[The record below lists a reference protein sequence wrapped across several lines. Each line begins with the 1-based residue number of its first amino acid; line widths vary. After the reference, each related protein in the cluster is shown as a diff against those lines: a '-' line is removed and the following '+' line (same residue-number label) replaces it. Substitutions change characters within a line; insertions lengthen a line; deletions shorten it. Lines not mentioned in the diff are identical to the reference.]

1 MRRGAGGTA
10 RSYFTVLQAVPGF
23 TLQPILAGRYH
34 DEFEHVDGEWRFTD
48 RLILPDLIGDL
59 SHHMAIRRL
68 GLIVRFGVVVP
79 SYGRFGEPGAVRR
92 LVATVESLGYESA
105 WFADHVAIPGYA
117 VGWVPPPQLEPL
129 VACSVGLGATERLRF
144 GVDVLV
150 AAYRHPL
157 LLASMAA
164 SADQLGGGRLTLGI
178 GVGYLE
184 GEFAALGVPYADR
197 GAITDE
203 TLAILR
209 AAWTEPGPLSYAGR
223 HFSFDDVHVGTRCRQ
238 PGGVPLWVGGNA
250 PRALRR
256 AATLGDGWHPLWPSP
271 EEYTRDRAVIESLR
285 SEAGIDRPF
294 TFSYSCPR
302 GAVLASPF
310 RGDRR
315 PAPQGSPSRPEYGY
329 VPPVPRAPDGGRRF
343 TGTVEEL
350 LDDVEACARA
360 GVEHLALRFWTSASD
375 LTEDGL
381 VEQLTR
387 FATEVMPGAGTN
399 R

>member
-1 MRRGAGGTA
+1 M
-10 RSYFTVLQAVPGF
+10 
-23 TLQPILAGRYH
+23 
-34 DEFEHVDGEWRFTD
+34 
-48 RLILPDLIGDL
+48 
-59 SHHMAIRRL
+59 
-68 GLIVRFGVVVP
+68 RFGVVVP

-105 WFADHVAIPGYA
+105 WFADHVAIPDYA

-157 LLASMAA
+157 LLATMAA

-184 GEFAALGVPYADR
+184 GEFAALDVPYASR

-203 TLAILR
+203 TLTILR
-209 AAWTEPGPLSYAGR
+209 AAWTEPGALSHRGP
-223 HFSFDDVHVGTRCRQ
+223 HFSFDDVHVGSRCAQ
-238 PGGVPLWVGGNA
+238 PDGVPLWVGGNA

-256 AATLGDGWHPLWPSP
+256 AAALGDGWHPLWPDP
-271 EEYTRDRAVIESLR
+271 EEYARDRAVVESLR
-285 SEAGIDRPF
+285 SDAGIDRPF

-302 GAVLASPF
+302 GAVLDAPARVAPASAGSE
-310 RGDRR
+310 R
-315 PAPQGSPSRPEYGY
+315 APGSTARPSRPEFGY
-329 VPPVPRAPDGGRRF
+329 VPPVPRTREGRPRF
-343 TGTVEEL
+343 TGTPTEL
-350 LDDVEACARA
+350 LDDVEECARA
-360 GVEHLALRFWTSASD
+360 GVEHLTLRLWTSASD

-387 FATEVMPGAGTN
+387 FATEVMPGAVTN